1 MFLNIDDNQKFYEL
15 IEKGI
20 QKGILYHIFFWIVF
34 FFFLIIMDHSD
45 IALSHKM
52 LHKAIRLIFYI
63 SIVYLNINFL
73 FPRFLKQNN
82 LVLYVIFLFLSV
94 ALVTPIEVCLQYLVF
109 RLDHIS
115 FAEAFTWDSN
125 STFFLGGFFITFS
138 ASIYK
143 IINDW
148 MAHQRERTELQKQ
161 NLRSELKFLKTQI
174 NPHFFFNT
182 LNSLYAC
189 LLYTSPSPR
198 DKRQSRMPSSA

>member
-1 MFLNIDDNQKFYEL
+1 
-15 IEKGI
+15 
-20 QKGILYHIFFWIVF
+20 
-34 FFFLIIMDHSD
+34 MDHSD

-189 LLYTSPSPR
+189 LLYTS
-198 DKRQSRMPSSA
+198 DAADE